1 MPSGPAPRAARSVG
15 PRMARSALTDADLR
29 EQRRQLLRAWTA
41 MERFGTTTLGRTS
54 RTDRLIAIDI
64 EPDQPLPWEPGHPAF
79 GRRPFSDK
87 VEWRHTLHIGQ
98 FEIGAAYEAV
108 EARFP
113 EAAGDDEIER
123 RRPRGMAPL
132 LALTL
137 TTDGRPLVDSLQV
150 SSAAWSIARTLRLGV
165 DDPKWLSG
173 FEENADQVSTALA
186 RLMTEVADRAALAD
200 GYAIPEHRA
209 AAIALRERALAG
221 REPVGPDDSQPDA
234 QAPAGLASSPEE
246 IDAAAESGRAATAT
260 ASGAASAGAAV
271 STAEVVETITD
282 GRPPAPDPIDEDG
295 IALMPVTW
303 EVVGRLL
310 ALARKILELDEHVRI
325 RPVVR
330 STSWQVSRRA
340 PYGSADTLLNSFT
353 VTDLERVSRDL
364 AATRGRPA
372 GSARQASALER
383 YLDAAAIGEEE
394 AQARIDVDAD
404 LARVR
409 EALHPGRMPA
419 GRWPAAAEHDLA
431 LGQQLAV
438 NLALDPEGPAIVAVN
453 GPPGTG
459 KTTMLRDLIAG
470 LVTER
475 ARALAQLSKP
485 SELFGPRIVAGG
497 DGQVVA
503 HRLHDTVAGR
513 ELLLA
518 CATNAAAQN
527 VSLELP
533 ARGAIA
539 GEWAGRPGY
548 LADFATAALRA
559 AAEDDARARGD
570 DPQPTLLDDPRRG
583 GWGGPG
589 GAAGGGDPTQAWAFV
604 SARLGRRSYGKAF
617 ADAVWWGTPPWAQ
630 QQQRQ
635 AVSERVAA
643 GLGTVL
649 TTGTAAERERIWR
662 DARERFVAAVA
673 RVDELRAERAAAA
686 DRLAPPDE
694 LVARVDAARE
704 EAERLQEH
712 VARQERTRERLAEE
726 VAGSL
731 KDRALTTAKRAIARV
746 QSHDRRLADDRARLD
761 DALERLAEEERA
773 LALRRA
779 GTEDDTPRSWVVPG
793 ERWEDDLAYREL
805 RAPWSDAAWNRART
819 ECFLAALDLH
829 EATLLAAGRK
839 AQQNLRVVFD
849 LLSGRAAG
857 LPHEIT
863 RAAWQTLFLVVPV
876 ISTTFASMPNLLS
889 GLRAGDLGWL
899 LVDEAG
905 QAEPQQVAG
914 GLWRCQRAV
923 IVGDPLQLDPVT
935 TLPGSLADAIRAHH
949 DIDPAYI
956 GPRASVQRLA
966 DQVCPWGGRRGE
978 DELWVGVPMNVHR
991 RCEQPIFEL
1000 VNAIAYGG
1008 RMVNA
1013 TEERAAHRALR
1024 VPSCWLDVPAGWGGG
1039 GGAGAMGRRGPVSGA
1054 RGGGVEAGDGHWRE
1068 AEGARLDALLA
1079 HLHAEGYPFSELF
1092 VVSPF
1097 RDVAR
1102 HLQQRARHPAHHGMT
1117 GGTVHT
1123 IQGREADAVVLVLGT
1138 HARASGARAWAS
1150 AAPNL
1155 LNVAVSRARQRL
1167 YVIGDHDAWMREPY
1181 FRELGA
1187 LRRVAPRG

>member
-1 MPSGPAPRAARSVG
+1 
-15 PRMARSALTDADLR
+15 MATSALKDADLR

-41 MERFGTTTLGRTS
+41 MERFGTTTLGRTA
-54 RTDRLIAIDI
+54 RTDRLIAIDV

-79 GRRPFSDK
+79 GRRPISDK

-113 EAAGDDEIER
+113 EAEADEESER

-150 SSAAWSIARTLRLGV
+150 SSAAWSIARTLKVGV

-173 FEENADQVSTALA
+173 FEETADQVSTALA
-186 RLMTEVADRAALAD
+186 RLMTELADRAALAD

-209 AAIALRERALAG
+209 AAIALREQALSG
-221 REPVGPDDSQPDA
+221 REPVDPDDSGPGA
-234 QAPAGLASSPEE
+234 LAPAGLESSPDTPGEATSGDGPQPRDE
-246 IDAAAESGRAATAT
+246 GAATTDERAATDTKEIAAAT
-260 ASGAASAGAAV
+260 L
-271 STAEVVETITD
+271 TEE
-282 GRPPAPDPIDEDG
+282 RPQAPDPIDEDG

-303 EVVGRLL
+303 EVLGRLL
-310 ALARKILELDEHVRI
+310 ALARKILELDGHVVI

-330 STSWQVSRRA
+330 STSWQQSRRA

-372 GSARQASALER
+372 SQRMQGAPDGRSALER
-383 YLDAAAIGEEE
+383 YLDAAVIEDEE
-394 AQARIDVDAD
+394 ADERIDVDAD
-404 LARVR
+404 LGRVR
-409 EALHPGRMPA
+409 EALHPERMPA
-419 GRWPAAAEHDLA
+419 GRWPAAAGHDLA

-438 NLALDPEGPAIVAVN
+438 NLALDPEGPAVVAVN

-459 KTTMLRDLIAG
+459 KTTMLRDLVAAM
-470 LVTER
+470 VTER
-475 ARALAQLSKP
+475 ARALAELSKP
-485 SELFGPRIVAGG
+485 AELFGPRIVAGG
-497 DGQVVA
+497 DGQVIA
-503 HRLHDTVAGR
+503 HRVHDAVAGR

-539 GEWAGRPGY
+539 PEWGGRPGY

-559 AAEDDARARGD
+559 AAEDDARARGE
-570 DPQPTLLDDPRRG
+570 DPQPTLLDDGRAG
-583 GWGGPG
+583 AGWDAPS
-589 GAAGGGDPTQAWAFV
+589 GGGDPTQAWAFV

-630 QQQRQ
+630 HQR
-635 AVSERVAA
+635 AVSERVGA
-643 GLGTVL
+643 GLGAVL
-649 TTGTAAERERIWR
+649 SSGTAAEKERVWR
-662 DARERFVAAVA
+662 AARERFLEALA

-686 DRLAPPDE
+686 DRLAPPEE
-694 LVARVDAARE
+694 LAARVAAARD

-712 VARQERTRERLAEE
+712 VSRQERTRERLAEE
-726 VAGSL
+726 VAGNL
-731 KDRALTTAKRAIARV
+731 KEKALASAKRAIARV

-761 DALERLAEEERA
+761 EALARLEEEERA

-779 GTEDDTPRSWVVPG
+779 GTEDDTPTSWVVPG
-793 ERWEDDLAYREL
+793 ERWEDDLSYREL
-805 RAPWSDAAWNRART
+805 RAPWSDEAWNRART

-914 GLWRCQRAV
+914 GLWRCQRAM

-949 DIDPAYI
+949 EVDPAYI

-966 DQVCPWGGRRGE
+966 DRVCPWGGYRGA

-991 RCEQPIFEL
+991 RCEGPIFDL

-1013 TEERAAHRALR
+1013 TVDRPAHRALR
-1024 VPSCWLDVPAGWGGG
+1024 VPSCWLDVPAGWGD
-1039 GGAGAMGRRGPVSGA
+1039 GGAGGGRGA
-1054 RGGGVEAGDGHWRE
+1054 DAGDGHWRA

-1079 HLHAEGYPFSELF
+1079 HLHREGYDFSELF

-1102 HLQQRARHPAHHGMT
+1102 HLQQRARHPAHRGMT

-1138 HARASGARAWAS
+1138 HERASGARAWAS
-1150 AAPNL
+1150 EAPNL

-1167 YVIGDHDAWMREPY
+1167 YVIGDHDVWMREPY

-1187 LRRVAPRG
+1187 LRRVGPRA

>member
-1 MPSGPAPRAARSVG
+1 MPT
-15 PRMARSALTDADLR
+15 SALKDADRR

-54 RTDRLIAIDI
+54 RSDRLIAIDV

-79 GRRPFSDK
+79 GRRPISDK
-87 VEWRHTLHIGQ
+87 VEWRHTLHVGQ

-113 EAAGDDEIER
+113 EAAGDEESER

-132 LALTL
+132 LAITL
-137 TTDGRPLVDSLQV
+137 TTDGRPLVDSVQV

-173 FEENADQVSTALA
+173 FEETADQVGTALA

-209 AAIALRERALAG
+209 AAIAVREQALSGPAAVDSVASQP
-221 REPVGPDDSQPDA
+221 ETPATAVLESSPADPDLDSPDD
-234 QAPAGLASSPEE
+234 APYVADHAEFSSPAPSA
-246 IDAAAESGRAATAT
+246 DRAA
-260 ASGAASAGAAV
+260 
-271 STAEVVETITD
+271 D
-282 GRPPAPDPIDEDG
+282 DDLPQAPDPIDEDG
-295 IALMPVTW
+295 IALMPVSW
-303 EVVGRLL
+303 EVILRLL
-310 ALARKILELDEHVRI
+310 ALARKILELDGHVTI

-330 STSWQVSRRA
+330 STSWQQSRRA

-353 VTDLERVSRDL
+353 VADLERVSRDL
-364 AATRGRPA
+364 ATTRGRPA
-372 GSARQASALER
+372 ARAKGRASALER
-383 YLDAAAIGEEE
+383 YLDAAVIAGEE
-394 AQARIDVDAD
+394 AAARIDVDGD

-409 EALHPGRMPA
+409 DALDPSRTPA
-419 GRWPAAAEHDLA
+419 GRWPAEAEHDLA

-438 NLALDPEGPAIVAVN
+438 NLALDPDGPAIVAVN

-470 LVTER
+470 VVTER
-475 ARALAQLSKP
+475 ARAIAELSKP
-485 SELFGPRIVAGG
+485 SELFGPRIVAGS
-497 DGQVVA
+497 DAQVVA
-503 HRLHDTVAGR
+503 HRVHDRIVGR

-533 ARGAIA
+533 ARTAISA
-539 GEWAGRPGY
+539 EWAGRPGY

-570 DPQPTLLDDPRRG
+570 DQLTLLDDRR
-583 GWGGPG
+583 
-589 GAAGGGDPTQAWAFV
+589 AGGDPTDAWAFV

-617 ADAVWWGTPPWAQ
+617 ADAIWWGTPPWAS

-635 AVSERVAA
+635 TVSERVAA

-649 TTGTAAERERIWR
+649 TTGTAADKERAWR
-662 DARERFVAAVA
+662 AARERFLAALG
-673 RVDELRAERAAAA
+673 RVDDLRAEREAAAG
-686 DRLAPPDE
+686 RLAPPDE
-694 LVARVDAARE
+694 LAARVEAARAD
-704 EAERLQEH
+704 AERLQEH
-712 VARQERTRERLAEE
+712 VARQERTREQLADE

-731 KDRALTTAKRAIARV
+731 KRRALSSAKRTIARV
-746 QSHDRRLADDRARLD
+746 QNHDRRLAADRARLD
-761 DALERLAEEERA
+761 EAIARLAEEERA

-779 GTEDDTPRSWVVPG
+779 GAEDETPTSWVVPG
-793 ERWEDDLAYREL
+793 ERWEDDREYREL

-857 LPHEIT
+857 LPHDVT
-863 RAAWQTLFLVVPV
+863 VAAWQTLFLVVPV

-905 QAEPQQVAG
+905 QAEPQQVIG
-914 GLWRCQRAV
+914 GLWRCERAV

-935 TLPGSLADAIRAHH
+935 SLPGSLADAIRDHH
-949 DIDPAYI
+949 GVDPAFI
-956 GPRASVQRLA
+956 GPQASVQRLA
-966 DQVCPWGGRRGE
+966 DMVTPWGGHRGE

-991 RCEQPIFEL
+991 RCEGPIFDL

-1013 TEERAAHRALR
+1013 TGSKPAHPALR
-1024 VPSCWLDVPAGWGGG
+1024 VPSCWLDVPAGPGDHG
-1039 GGAGAMGRRGPVSGA
+1039 S
-1054 RGGGVEAGDGHWRE
+1054 GDGHWRA

-1079 HLHAEGYPFSELF
+1079 HLHREGYDFGELF

-1102 HLQQRARHPAHHGMT
+1102 HLEQRARHPAHRGMT

-1138 HARASGARAWAS
+1138 HARAAGARAWAS
-1150 AAPNL
+1150 GAPNL

-1167 YVIGDHDAWMREPY
+1167 YVIGDHDAWTREPY

-1187 LRRVAPRG
+1187 LRRVAPRA

>member
-1 MPSGPAPRAARSVG
+1 
-15 PRMARSALTDADLR
+15 MATSALHDADRR

-54 RTDRLIAIDI
+54 RTDRLVAIDV
-64 EPDQPLPWEPGHPAF
+64 EPGQPLPWEPGHPAF

-113 EAAGDDEIER
+113 EAAGDEESER

-173 FEENADQVSTALA
+173 FEETADQVSTALA

-209 AAIALRERALAG
+209 AAIALRARALAG
-221 REPVGPDDSQPDA
+221 REPVGPDDSEPDA
-234 QAPAGLASSPEE
+234 SASAVLESSPSV
-246 IDAAAESGRAATAT
+246 AGQATAT
-260 ASGAASAGAAV
+260 PAEAAGETDAPDHA
-271 STAEVVETITD
+271 TATLTD
-282 GRPPAPDPIDEDG
+282 ARPQAPDPIDEDG
-295 IALMPVTW
+295 IALMPITW
-303 EVVGRLL
+303 EVLGRLL

-364 AATRGRPA
+364 AATRGRPTGA
-372 GSARQASALER
+372 GRPATALER

-394 AQARIDVDAD
+394 AQARIDVDGD

-419 GRWPAAAEHDLA
+419 GRWPAGAGHDLA

-438 NLALDPEGPAIVAVN
+438 NLALDPDGPPIVAVN

-475 ARALAQLSKP
+475 ARALAELSRP

-503 HRLHDTVAGR
+503 HGVHDAVVGR

-539 GEWAGRPGY
+539 DEWAGRPGY

-583 GWGGPG
+583 GWG
-589 GAAGGGDPTQAWAFV
+589 ASGGGDPTQAWAFV

-630 QQQRQ
+630 QQHRQ

-662 DARERFVAAVA
+662 AARERFVAAVA
-673 RVDELRAERAAAA
+673 RVDELRAERVAAA

-694 LVARVDAARE
+694 LAARVEAARE
-704 EAERLQEH
+704 EADRLQEH

-731 KDRALTTAKRAIARV
+731 KDRALTAAKRAIARV

-779 GTEDDTPRSWVVPG
+779 GAEDDTPRSWVVPG

-805 RAPWSDAAWNRART
+805 RAPWSDADWNRART

-935 TLPGSLADAIRAHH
+935 TLPASLADAIRAHH
-949 DIDPAYI
+949 AVDPAYI

-991 RCEQPIFEL
+991 RCEGPIFSL

-1013 TEERAAHRALR
+1013 TIDRPAHPALR
-1024 VPSCWLDVPAGWGGG
+1024 VGSCWLDVPAGWAPGRGDAPRA
-1039 GGAGAMGRRGPVSGA
+1039 GAG
-1054 RGGGVEAGDGHWRE
+1054 RGGQEAGEGHWRA

-1079 HLHAEGYPFSELF
+1079 HLHREGYDFSELF

-1102 HLQQRARHPAHHGMT
+1102 HLEQRARHPAHRGMT

-1138 HARASGARAWAS
+1138 HAGRSGARAWAS
-1150 AAPNL
+1150 SAPNL

-1167 YVIGDHDAWMREPY
+1167 YVIGDYDQWIREPY